1 MKSLLFLLFLLCSFH
16 LFAQP
21 LRVKGKYIYNNKG
34 EEVMLRGVGLGGWML
49 QEPYMLKL
57 SGIASTQKDIRN
69 KIVDLIGE
77 KDTKRFY
84 EAWLRN
90 HCTKADIDSL
100 AAWGFNSVRLPM
112 HYNLFTLP
120 IEEEPVKG
128 QNTWLTKGFEL
139 TDSLLSWCRSNKIY
153 LILDLH
159 AAPGGQGND
168 IAIADRD
175 TSNPSLWQSVL
186 NREKTIALWSR
197 LANRYANEE
206 WLAGYDIINEPNWGF
221 ENIADK
227 NGCAETKN
235 IPLLQLM
242 KSITEA
248 IRKADKQHI
257 IFIEGNC
264 WGNNYE
270 GIFPPWD
277 NNLVIS
283 FHKYWN
289 HTDQSSIQKFLDY
302 RDQYNIPIWM
312 GESGENS
319 NAWFTSTISLLEKNK
334 IGWTWWPQKKLG
346 INNPVQVVMNPG
358 YSNLVKYW
366 KGENQKPSKEEA
378 VNALMQL
385 TEDLKISNAIIR
397 KDVID
402 AMFRQVQTTMTLPF
416 KKNHIKH
423 ESVIHAVDYDLGR
436 IGHAYYDKDSGN
448 YWVSTNERTEWN
460 KGWLYRNDGVDI
472 EACPDS
478 ATNGYAVGWIED
490 GEWLQYSVFA
500 EQDAVYNVAV
510 RYSAK
515 QAGSRLKLLVNGNEQ
530 IMLLPET
537 APDHWQ
543 TITSNTIS
551 LKKGLNIVK
560 LYAVKGGYSLNYL
573 KFLQEINN
581 RTPINN

>member
-1 MKSLLFLLFLLCSFH
+1 MKSLLLLLLFTFSLN

-34 EEVMLRGVGLGGWML
+34 EEVILRGIGLGGWML

-57 SGIASTQKDIRN
+57 SGIASTQKDIRK
-69 KIVDLIGE
+69 KIVALVGE
-77 KDTKRFY
+77 QDTRKFY
-84 EAWLRN
+84 EAWLSN

-120 IEEEPVKG
+120 IEDEPVKG
-128 QNTWLTKGFEL
+128 ENTWITKGFAL
-139 TDSLLSWCRSNKIY
+139 TDSLLSWCKANKIY

-175 TSNPSLWQSVL
+175 TTTPSLWQSDF
-186 NREKTIALWSR
+186 NQQKTIALWEK
-197 LANRYANEE
+197 LAARYASEE
-206 WLAGYDIINEPNWGF
+206 WLGGYDIINEPNWGF
-221 ENIADK
+221 ENPADK

-242 KSITEA
+242 KSITAA
-248 IRKADKQHI
+248 IRKVDKQHI

-277 NNLVIS
+277 DNLVVS

-289 HTDQSSIQKFLDY
+289 HTDQASIQKFLDY
-302 RDQYNIPIWM
+302 REQYNIPIWM

-346 INNPVQVVMNPG
+346 INNPVQVRINTG
-358 YSNLVKYW
+358 YNNLINYW
-366 KGENQKPSKEEA
+366 KGTNEKPSKDDA
-378 VNALMQL
+378 LKALMQL
-385 TEDLKISNAIIR
+385 TEDLEIKNTIIR

-402 AMFRQVQTTMTLPF
+402 AMFRQVQSHEVKPF
-416 KKNHIKH
+416 KEHHLGQNTL
-423 ESVIHAVDYDLGR
+423 VHAVDYDLGR
-436 IGHAYYDKDSGN
+436 IGHAYFDRDSGN
-448 YWVSTNERTEWN
+448 YWVSTNIRTEWN
-460 KGWLYRNDGVDI
+460 KGWMYRNDGVDI

-478 ATNGYAVGWIED
+478 ASSGYC
-490 GEWLQYSVFA
+490 
-500 EQDAVYNVAV
+500 
-510 RYSAK
+510 
-515 QAGSRLKLLVNGNEQ
+515 
-530 IMLLPET
+530 
-537 APDHWQ
+537 
-543 TITSNTIS
+543 
-551 LKKGLNIVK
+551 
-560 LYAVKGGYSLNYL
+560 
-573 KFLQEINN
+573 
-581 RTPINN
+581 

>member
-1 MKSLLFLLFLLCSFH
+1 MKSLLLLLLFTLSLN

-21 LRVKGKYIYNNKG
+21 LRVQGKYIYNNKG
-34 EEVMLRGVGLGGWML
+34 EEVILRGIGLGGWML

-57 SGIASTQKDIRN
+57 SGIASTQKDIRK

-77 KDTKRFY
+77 QDTKKFY
-84 EAWLRN
+84 EAWLSN

-120 IEEEPVKG
+120 IEEEPVQGK
-128 QNTWLTKGFEL
+128 NTWLTKGFAL
-139 TDSLLSWCRSNKIY
+139 TDSLLGWCKANKIY

-175 TSNPSLWQSVL
+175 TTKPSLWQSDF
-186 NREKTIALWSR
+186 NQQKTIALWEK
-197 LANRYANEE
+197 LAERYANEE
-206 WLAGYDIINEPNWGF
+206 WLGGYDIINEPNWGF

-242 KSITEA
+242 KSITAA
-248 IRKADKQHI
+248 IRKVDKQHI

-277 NNLVIS
+277 DNLVVS

-289 HTDQSSIQKFLDY
+289 HTDQASIQKFIDY
-302 RDQYNIPIWM
+302 REKYNIPIWM

-346 INNPVQVVMNPG
+346 INNPVQVRINPG
-358 YSNLVKYW
+358 YNNLINYW
-366 KGENQKPSKEEA
+366 KGINEKPSKEDA
-378 VNALMQL
+378 LKALMQL
-385 TEDLKISNAIIR
+385 TEDLEINNAIIR

-402 AMFRQVQTTMTLPF
+402 AMFRQVQSDATVPF
-416 KKNHIKH
+416 KEHHLRQNAL
-423 ESVIHAVDYDLGR
+423 VYAVDYDLGR
-436 IGHAYYDKDSGN
+436 IGHAYFDRDSGN
-448 YWVSTNERTEWN
+448 YWVSTNTRTEWN

-478 ATNGYAVGWIED
+478 ASNGYCVSWIED
-490 GEWLQYSVFA
+490 DEWLQYSVFA
-500 EQDAVYNVAV
+500 EKDGVYNIAI
-510 RYSAK
+510 RYAAK
-515 QAGSRLKLLVNGNEQ
+515 GPGSILKLITNGNEQ
-530 IMLLPET
+530 TISLPANAS
-537 APDHWQ
+537 APWQ
-543 TITSNTIS
+543 TINSKNIS
-551 LKKGLNIVK
+551 LKKGMNVIR

-573 KFLQEINN
+573 EFSQLRND
-581 RTPINN
+581 